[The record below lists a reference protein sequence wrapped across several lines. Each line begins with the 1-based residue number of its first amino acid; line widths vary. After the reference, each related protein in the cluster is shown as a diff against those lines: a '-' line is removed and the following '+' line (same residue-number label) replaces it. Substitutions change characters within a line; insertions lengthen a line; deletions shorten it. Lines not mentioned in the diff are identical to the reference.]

1 VQAGGQAGERAEGED
16 EVKLIDDIEK
26 MIAANPELITLRTRD
41 AKRLIEWARRTSDKR
56 RNMDTQRMRLAMVWA
71 AKTLRTVADRLDKV
85 KN

>member
-1 VQAGGQAGERAEGED
+1 M
-16 EVKLIDDIEK
+16 KLIDDIEK